1 MDPVIGSIIVAVIG
15 AAATISV
22 AAMSRPTKRSSET
35 REKKGG
41 NIFGTIVRWILIVF
55 LFSASA
61 NYLFYALDVIVNGNY
76 LERQFLAVPLVLG
89 FGFLVAAIWSVKRV
103 VRK

>member
-1 MDPVIGSIIVAVIG
+1 MDPVIGNIIVAVIG

-22 AAMSRPTKRSSET
+22 AILSRPTTKSSET
-35 REKKGG
+35 QEKKEG
-41 NIFGTIVRWILIVF
+41 NKFGTIVRWILVVF
-55 LFSASA
+55 LFMASA

-76 LERQFLAVPLVLG
+76 LERQFLLVPLVLG

-103 VRK
+103 ARK